1 MAVSRSKRLPTTELF
16 NDSPDPEFPEET
28 RPSRVPFSPRYWELG
43 PPITKQPSM
52 EEKRSLKNIKLTK
65 KYHWTYMI
73 YWVLL
78 NSLLLVMTEVVFL
91 LCIQQEVIPQP
102 DFLPMGLGLFSV
114 IVFLGML
121 ICIQLIGR
129 IWAHRLA
136 GVHIRTERTL
146 KEAAQ
151 DFSVRLRYRRTDRL
165 EEVAEAFNEMMECLE
180 NPVVEASADAPN
192 EKKAKPRTGAGNRR
206 SLRNLDQTSK
216 HHIHYMSLWLS
227 LTCGNLLTNY
237 LAANLYVFLITVRG
251 QDIDLH
257 NAVTLL
263 TALLLFAVIGVMFGA
278 AVTAHRLAGV
288 HVKLART
295 FERVAAGERDVELRF
310 REYDKLTPLEEAFA
324 EFMNAVR
331 AKSSKS

>member
-1 MAVSRSKRLPTTELF
+1 
-16 NDSPDPEFPEET
+16 
-28 RPSRVPFSPRYWELG
+28 
-43 PPITKQPSM
+43 M
-52 EEKRSLKNIKLTK
+52 EEKRSIKNIKLTK

-78 NSLLLVMTEVVFL
+78 NSLLLVVTEAVFL
-91 LCIQQEVIPQP
+91 LSIQQDVIPQP
-102 DFLPMGLGLFSV
+102 DFLPVSLSLFSI
-114 IVFLGML
+114 IVFLAML
-121 ICIQLIGR
+121 VCVQFIGR

-151 DFSVRLRYRRTDRL
+151 DFSVRLRYRKTDRL
-165 EEVAEAFNEMMECLE
+165 EEVAEAFNEMMESLE
-180 NPVVEASADAPN
+180 HPSNESRNETADEIKSGPQ
-192 EKKAKPRTGAGNRR
+192 KSSRNRR
-206 SLRNLDQTSK
+206 TLRNLDQTSK
-216 HHIHYMSLWLS
+216 HHIHYMSIWLS

-237 LAANLYVFLITVRG
+237 LAATLYVFLVTVQG

-257 NAVTLL
+257 QAVTLL

-295 FERVAAGERDVELRF
+295 FERVASGERDVVLRF
-310 REYDKLTPLEEAFA
+310 REYDKLTPLEDAFA

-331 AKSSKS
+331 ARAPKGATAE

>member
-1 MAVSRSKRLPTTELF
+1 
-16 NDSPDPEFPEET
+16 
-28 RPSRVPFSPRYWELG
+28 
-43 PPITKQPSM
+43 M

-78 NSLLLVMTEVVFL
+78 NSLLLVVTEAVFL
-91 LCIQQEVIPQP
+91 LSIQQEVIPQP
-102 DFLPMGLGLFSV
+102 DFLPIGLGLFSI

-151 DFSVRLRYRRTDRL
+151 DFSIRLRYRKTDRL
-165 EEVAEAFNEMMECLE
+165 EEVAEAFNDMMESLE
-180 NPVVEASADAPN
+180 NPSAEPSENVQDEKAP
-192 EKKAKPRTGAGNRR
+192 KAQSSGRNRR

-237 LAANLYVFLITVRG
+237 LAATLYVFLITVQG

-257 NAVTLL
+257 HAVTLL

-295 FERVAAGERDVELRF
+295 FERVANGERDVALRF
-310 REYDKLTPLEEAFA
+310 REYDKLTPLEEAFD

-331 AKSSKS
+331 AKSPKSQTP